1 MSKID
6 TLKKQFPELNMSL
19 IDIFQMMDPTKSN
32 KYLQLFCKLFSKR
45 YRDILVSG
53 DKHDINE
60 LTKTIENIGIDSKG
74 ISIPQMN
81 LIRVLLYEQY
91 HMSTFYDIKNFI
103 DFMERGLIPQNDVG
117 KYSTLEDINCAV
129 SLASLKQMEKD
140 MAKQV
145 VKVYD
150 DENWLA
156 VLPLTFES
164 SVKYGA
170 GTKWCTTYSK
180 EKHYFAKYWNR
191 GILIYFINK
200 KTGYKFA
207 AFKDDS
213 ELTFWNASD
222 NRTDYLDLTIEDY
235 MFPIVKKLLKSGKT
249 NSDYLDYDE
258 RIKVCKECS
267 VMYDLPGRRLEY
279 EYTQSLSEPQEQI
292 EVQVHEIPPPPENFQ
307 LHGLLGRGEFGVT
320 TIAPNMSV
328 ISGL

>member
-19 IDIFQMMDPTKSN
+19 IDIFQMMDPSKSN

-45 YRDILVSG
+45 YRDILVLG
-53 DKHDINE
+53 DKHDMNE
-60 LTKTIENIGIDSKG
+60 LTKNIEIIGIDSKG
-74 ISIPQMN
+74 LSIPQMN
-81 LIRVLLYEQY
+81 FIRILLYEQY
-91 HMSTFYDIKNFI
+91 HTSTFYDVKNFI
-103 DFMERGLIPQNDVG
+103 DLMERGLIPQNDVG
-117 KYSTLEDINCAV
+117 KYSTFEDINCAV

-145 VKVYD
+145 VKVHD

-200 KTGYKFA
+200 ITGYKFA

-213 ELTFWNASD
+213 ELTFWNAAD

-249 NSDYLDYDE
+249 NSEYLDYDE

-267 VMYDLPGRRLEY
+267 VMYDLPGIRLDY
-279 EYTQSLSEPQEQI
+279 EYTQSLSEPEEQM
-292 EVQVHEIPPPPENFQ
+292 EVQVHEIPTPPQDFQ
-307 LHGLLGRGEFGVT
+307 LHGLLGRQEFGVT
-320 TIAPNMSV
+320 TISPNMSA
-328 ISGL
+328 

>member
-53 DKHDINE
+53 DNHVINE
-60 LTKTIENIGIDSKG
+60 LTKTIENIGIDPKG
-74 ISIPQMN
+74 LSITQMHF
-81 LIRVLLYEQY
+81 IRVILYEQY
-91 HMSTFYDIKNFI
+91 HMSTFYDVKNFI

-117 KYSTLEDINCAV
+117 KYSTFEDINCAV

-145 VKVYD
+145 VKVHD

-207 AFKDDS
+207 AFKDIGENDLS
-213 ELTFWNASD
+213 FWNSADS
-222 NRTDYLDLTIEDY
+222 RTDYLELTIEDY

-249 NSDYLDYDE
+249 NSEYLDYDE
-258 RIKVCKECS
+258 ILKVCKECS
-267 VMYDLPGRRLEY
+267 VMYDLPGRRLEF
-279 EYTQSLSEPQEQI
+279 EYPLSLSEPEEQV
-292 EVQVHEIPPPPENFQ
+292 EVQVHAVVPDPPQDSQFYGTQ
-307 LHGLLGRGEFGVT
+307 DTQEFGVT
-320 TIAPNMSV
+320 TIAPNMRA
-328 ISGL
+328 